1 MIVNL
6 EKIGK
11 ALIISAFIAAGPAIS
26 QESDESGSTPPLSP
40 VQQGLERAR
49 ESVRAGDQAGAVSE
63 LDSLF
68 QGGFS
73 AIGFVL
79 ADPDLASL
87 DGYPPFDELAAQME
101 VQAYPCEHQD
111 GFSDFDFWVGEW
123 VVHLA
128 SGQFAGSNVILR
140 EQRGCVLTE
149 SWSSASGGSGSSI
162 NYLDKTTDE
171 WVQLW
176 TDSNGG
182 QIHIRGGLTDEGMLL
197 EGTIHT
203 VANGVTLP
211 FRGLWTPLEDGR
223 VRQYFEQS
231 NDDGASWVPWF
242 EGFYSRKETE

>member
-1 MIVNL
+1 MNL
-6 EKIGK
+6 DRASKM
-11 ALIISAFIAAGPAIS
+11 LIISVFMVSGFANS
-26 QESDESGSTPPLSP
+26 QESEAVASPPPVSP

-49 ESVRAGDQAGAVSE
+49 ESVRAGDQAGAVGE
-63 LDSLF
+63 LDALF

-73 AIGFVL
+73 AIGFL
-79 ADPDLASL
+79 LSDPDLASL
-87 DGYPPFDELAAQME
+87 SGYPPFDELAAQME

-123 VVHLA
+123 DVHVA
-128 SGQFAGSNVILR
+128 SGQFAGSNVITR
-140 EQRGCVLTE
+140 EQRGCVLVE
-149 SWSSASGGSGSSI
+149 NWSSASGSSGSSI

-182 QIHIRGGLTDEGMLL
+182 QIHIRGGLTEDGMLL

-223 VRQYFEQS
+223 VRQFFEQS
-231 NDDGASWVPWF
+231 NDNGESWVPWF
-242 EGFYSRKETE
+242 EGFYSRKESE